1 MGTGLR
7 ALARRVPGP
16 WRPPRGSWAVCAMV
30 AEPPELLCAFAAHY
44 LSLGA
49 REVHLFLDDPEQPG
63 VDLLKALPH
72 VRLTLCTDQY
82 WQRLAGQRP
91 VNQVMRQIINANR
104 AYDRCRAD
112 WFFFCDADEFLTA
125 EAPVAQLLRA
135 VPETVLQCRVP
146 MAERVLCSQEGQAH
160 LFDGVFR
167 VPLPENPDALRAA
180 YGDLADMTTH
190 GLTGHLAGK
199 TFTRARRS
207 DLRIRLHLSVPANPE
222 EEARL
227 RQAGALRPGPDL
239 AGSRLVHFDGMTPLH
254 WHLKMLRF
262 YLENPPKVQAGG
274 KVVFAKRTP
283 ARSRQVNAVYERA
296 GDPAALRRL
305 RRLIELDP
313 DARAILERA
322 GGLLPAKIDPR
333 RSVRHYLKQD
343 LPFDVATFDAR
354 LRARHGPLIA
364 EYGLD
369 DAAPGGG

>member
-1 MGTGLR
+1 
-7 ALARRVPGP
+7 
-16 WRPPRGSWAVCAMV
+16 MV

-49 REVHLFLDDPEQPG
+49 AEVHLFLDDPDQPG
-63 VDLLKALPH
+63 IDLLKGLPR
-72 VRLTLCTDQY
+72 VRVTLCTDRH
-82 WQRLAGQRP
+82 WQALAGQRP
-91 VNQVMRQIINANR
+91 VNQVMRQVLNANR

-112 WFFFCDADEFLTA
+112 WFLFCDADEFLITN
-125 EAPVAQLLRA
+125 APVADLLRG
-135 VPETVLQCRVP
+135 VPDSVLQCRVP
-146 MAERVLCSQEGQAH
+146 MAERVLCREKGQAH

-167 VPLPENPDALRAA
+167 VPLRQNPDALQAA
-180 YGDLADMTTH
+180 YGDLAGMTTH

-207 DLRIRLHLSVPANPE
+207 DLRIRLHLSVPADPE

-227 RQAGALRPGPDL
+227 RKAGALRPGPDL

-254 WHLKMLRF
+254 WQLKMLRF
-262 YLENPPKVQAGG
+262 HLENPPKAQTSG
-274 KVVFAKRTP
+274 KGVFAKRTP
-283 ARSRQVNAVYERA
+283 ARSRQVTAVYEGA

-313 DARAILERA
+313 EARATLERA
-322 GGLLPAKIDPR
+322 GGLLQAKCDPR
-333 RSVRHYLKQD
+333 ESVRHYLKRD

-364 EYGLD
+364 EYGLE
-369 DAAPGGG
+369 DAPPGRG